1 MRTVLTKSSK
11 PFISSSLSSSF
22 RIVRRHQET
31 RRYLFGFGNSSSS
44 DSDDNVER
52 VDKLFK
58 YMKKLEREGRIGND
72 DLLLE
77 ILKSHN
83 TLESVDNVLI
93 DRLEQLASSPPRE
106 PVKTDPI
113 EETNP
118 EKSYKDIGNDTKT
131 TSFNADSGTGQPGLT
146 YEQALQVEK
155 EALDKLASTQP
166 RMALMAIKNMPGVS
180 LGMRWQQ
187 MNGVLLGT
195 QLQCITPLG
204 FSNDQ
209 AGILAYT
216 NYCASFAN
224 SPENKELKDLMMKRW
239 DYAMEHAFGVTEKKP
254 MTVDTARSYTKD
266 LFEGVSDT
274 NFLDRLNAIFEK
286 YGDIKPDDMGEAMKL
301 QAELFPLMF
310 EIQTSVA
317 EKYGYVGDQE
327 YVMAQRALMDHST
340 DPMVFENTQKMH
352 QVLFSKFGM

>member
-1 MRTVLTKSSK
+1 M
-11 PFISSSLSSSF
+11 
-22 RIVRRHQET
+22 T
-31 RRYLFGFGNSSSS
+31 RRFLFGFGEEKNDVS
-44 DSDDNVER
+44 DNRGGES
-52 VDKLFK
+52 LFK
-58 YMKKLEREGRIGND
+58 YMKKLEREGRIGKD
-72 DLLLE
+72 DLLLTL
-77 ILKSHN
+77 LKSYD
-83 TLESVDNVLI
+83 TLDSVDSVLI
-93 DRLEQLASSPPRE
+93 DRMNQLADAPSQQ
-106 PVKTDPI
+106 K
-113 EETNP
+113 EEST
-118 EKSYKDIGNDTKT
+118 KSYKDIGSENENEENT
-131 TSFNADSGTGQPGLT
+131 TSTTTTTTTNQQSFGANAGKDQPGLT

-155 EALDKLASTQP
+155 DALDKLASGQP

-187 MNGVLLGT
+187 MNGILLGT

-224 SPENKELKDLMMKRW
+224 LPENKELKNLMMQRW

-254 MTVDTARSYTKD
+254 MDVNTARSFTKD
-266 LFEGVSDT
+266 LFEGVSNTD
-274 NFLDRLNAIFEK
+274 FLDRLNAIFQK
-286 YGDIKPDDMGEAMKL
+286 YGDIKPDDMSQAMQL
-301 QAELFPLMF
+301 QGELFPLMF

-327 YVMAQRALMDHST
+327 YVMSQRALMDHST

-352 QVLFSKFGM
+352 QVLFSKFGGM